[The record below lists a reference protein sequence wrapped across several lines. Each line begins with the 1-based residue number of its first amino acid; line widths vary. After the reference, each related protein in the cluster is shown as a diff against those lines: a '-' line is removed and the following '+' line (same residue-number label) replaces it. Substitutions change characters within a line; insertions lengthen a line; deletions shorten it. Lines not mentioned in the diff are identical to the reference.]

1 MQDKLLECY
10 SRLGFSC
17 VPFSITPDTSL
28 FFPGGHH
35 ASAYR
40 QLAQTCAQGQL
51 TVMTGEIGL
60 GKTLLV
66 RCLLRQLPEQVKV
79 AYLLNP
85 LLDHRDL
92 LQSIYSEFADVSP
105 DPTLTVSQLNQALV
119 ECVIDAALKGVRH
132 VVIVDEAHRLQPESL
147 EMLRLL
153 SNLETERT
161 KLISLILAGQPELEQ
176 TLQLRAMRPL
186 RERIGTWVRLQAMD
200 RAESD
205 AYIQHRIRLT
215 HRTGDFRFTPMAL
228 WWLYRRARGVPRR
241 INYACEKALLLAYA
255 KGMRQVDWSIA
266 RQACGE
272 FSKAWQ

>member
-10 SRLGFSC
+10 ARLGFNS

-28 FFPGGHH
+28 FYPGSQH
-35 ASAYR
+35 AAAYR
-40 QLAQTCAQGQL
+40 QLIHTCTQGQL
-51 TVMTGEIGL
+51 TVLTGEIGL

-66 RCLLRQLPEQVKV
+66 RCLLRQLPEQVTV

-92 LQSIYSEFADVSP
+92 LQSIYTEFAGVSP
-105 DPTLTVSQLNQALV
+105 DPTFTLAQLNQALV
-119 ECVIDAALKGVRH
+119 ECVISGALQGLRY

-161 KLISLILAGQPELEQ
+161 KLISLILVGQPELEQ
-176 TLQLRAMRPL
+176 TLQLRSMRPL
-186 RERIGTWVRLQAMD
+186 RERIGTWIRLQAMD

-205 AYIQHRIRLT
+205 AYIRHRLRLT
-215 HRTGDFRFTPMAL
+215 HRTGDFRFTPSAL
-228 WWLYRRARGVPRR
+228 WWLHRRAHGVPRR

-255 KGMRQVDWSIA
+255 QGARQVDWSIA

-272 FSKAWQ
+272 FLKVWT